1 MDFQLRLKFL
11 PEIRGSRG
19 ILITMM
25 LIVITIKLLSSKACD
40 NNNDDSD
47 VDCNGNAE
55 DIDDTDNSISD
66 GGEDIGGNINSIS
79 LFNFVSIY
87 IIVETNLAFPNSTK
101 C

>member
-1 MDFQLRLKFL
+1 
-11 PEIRGSRG
+11 
-19 ILITMM
+19 MM
-25 LIVITIKLLSSKACD
+25 LIVITIKLLSSKAC
-40 NNNDDSD
+40 DSD